1 MAIPIKKKVKVL
13 EADYIKEADA
23 ILIIGECENGRLRH
37 QIHSSCFTG
46 FENKN
51 KEEEMKNTAKLMIG
65 KTIFMVFDTE
75 LDGKIKDHE
84 KLKY

>member
-13 EADYIKEADA
+13 EADYIKEADC
-23 ILIIGECENGRLRH
+23 ILIIGECSEGRLRH
-37 QIHSSCFTG
+37 QIHSSCFIFG
-46 FENKN
+46 NKN